1 MIQLNEKPVMV
12 VAFVVFLSAFRKF
25 ACVFCF
31 QFTTNNSFTC
41 FLFFVSI
48 EPFKLYIKNFQT
60 NNYRLLNFNKNR
72 ETLYIFLVFA
82 SESLRVDFFFCFSR
96 KNKNTCKIFAKFKF
110 VLFRS
115 FHFYGYLCLSSKKLM
130 FKKSDVLNF
139 RF

>member
-82 SESLRVDFFFCFSR
+82 SESLRVDFFFVFHGKIRTLVKFSPSSNSSYFAHFIFMVIYVYR
-96 KNKNTCKIFAKFKF
+96 PKN
-110 VLFRS
+110 
-115 FHFYGYLCLSSKKLM
+115 
-130 FKKSDVLNF
+130 
-139 RF
+139 